1 MRKIA
6 LSFLISLSF
15 FPVVWAGE
23 GILTL
28 RECFEKALQ
37 QSETLGI
44 REESIRI
51 AEAHYLQ
58 ALGTVLPHLNVKA
71 TETIQDTEGA
81 FSDGEVGRTFTR
93 RSRPEVAVTLKQPLF
108 QGLREFRALKVSS
121 AEKRKN
127 AFERD
132 RAKQLLFFDV
142 ARAYY
147 TVLELEEERRILHSI
162 RGTFLKRIEELKER
176 IRLGKSRESEIL
188 TTESQLASL
197 EAEIERVR
205 GSVKT
210 AREMLGF
217 LIGEEAAAKLA
228 DEFRVPASVKPLE
241 SYIASLSSRPDLTA
255 SHEAVRFAQGRLSYE
270 KGGRLPTVDL
280 EANYYPYRVGFL
292 SDIDWDLLFTLNI
305 PIFQGGATRGRIREA
320 EALLKQSE
328 LSRQEGGRRAET
340 DLRQAY
346 HDLATA
352 RSREAAL
359 RRAEAKAA
367 ANYRAQSEEYR
378 LGLVNNLEVLQ
389 ALRDWQDRRRE
400 ANLGRYE
407 TKLTYL
413 QLLMTSGELTTEDP
427 R

>member
-1 MRKIA
+1 MRKTA
-6 LSFLISLSF
+6 LSFLASLCL
-15 FPVVWAGE
+15 FPAVWAGD
-23 GILTL
+23 GVLTL
-28 RECFEKALQ
+28 RECFEKALH

-58 ALGTVLPHLNVKA
+58 ALGTALPRLNVKA

-81 FSDGEVGRTFTR
+81 SGDGEVGRTFTR
-93 RSRPEVAVTLKQPLF
+93 RSRPEVAVTLRQPLF

-121 AEKRKN
+121 AEKQKN
-127 AFERD
+127 VFELD
-132 RAKQLLFFDV
+132 RARQLLFFDV

-147 TVLELEEERRILHSI
+147 TVLELEEEKGILQSI
-162 RGTFLKRIEELKER
+162 RGTFRKRIEELKER
-176 IRLGKSRESEIL
+176 VRLGKSRESEIL
-188 TTESQLASL
+188 TTESQVASL
-197 EAEIERVR
+197 EAELERVK

-217 LIGEEAAAKLA
+217 LTGEPAEAKLT
-228 DEFRVPASVKPLE
+228 DEFRVPPSVKPLE
-241 SYIASLSSRPDLTA
+241 GYVASLTSRPDLSA
-255 SHEAVRFAQGRLSYE
+255 SQEAVRLARGRVSYE
-270 KGGRLPTVDL
+270 KGGRFPTLDL

-305 PIFQGGATRGRIREA
+305 PIFQGGATKGRIREA
-320 EALLKQSE
+320 QALLKQSE
-328 LSRQEGGRRAET
+328 LSRQEADRRAET

-367 ANYRAQSEEYR
+367 ANYRTQSEEYR

-389 ALRDWQDRRRE
+389 ALRDWQERRRE
-400 ANLGRYE
+400 ANVSHYE
-407 TKLTYL
+407 IKLAYL
-413 QLLMTSGELTTEDP
+413 QLLITSGELSMEETP
-427 R
+427 